1 MTRGNGEGIVKED
14 GLHAPSERLPIRMV
28 RTGILFRYN
37 CKADMRQSV
46 LLLGVEAGGTKTECA
61 VLDETGQLLGYGRGG
76 PANLNFVSEKTQ
88 RLSIRTAI
96 EHAVEGVKGQV
107 RAVGYTIAGSAGQLD
122 WLRDWLQKPSLWH
135 YGELHVAVAITG
147 MIKPHGLAVIA
158 GTGSAIGYFQ
168 HGEAI
173 GTVGGWGSL
182 LGDEGSAYDVAIR
195 AIRSA
200 VRAFDGRQ
208 APTCLVDAVRSYFQI
223 GENLRDL
230 IPLFYRKSMPRHQ
243 VAGFA
248 AEVVRVADE
257 LHDRSAVRILQE
269 SARLLAQDVIVGA
282 KPHFAKDEAVP
293 VSLSGGM
300 FRAKGTYYTAF
311 IETLQKRYPN
321 CKIRLPRYRPATAVA
336 HLTLRDWKR
345 WH

>member
-1 MTRGNGEGIVKED
+1 
-14 GLHAPSERLPIRMV
+14 
-28 RTGILFRYN
+28 
-37 CKADMRQSV
+37 MRQTV

-61 VLDETGQLLGYGRGG
+61 VLGEMGQLLGYGRGG

-88 RLSIRTAI
+88 RSSIREAI
-96 EHAVEGVKGQV
+96 EQAISDVKGQV

-135 YGELHVAVAITG
+135 YGELHAAMAITG
-147 MIKPHGLAVIA
+147 MLKPHGIAVIA
-158 GTGSAIGYFQ
+158 GTGSAAGYFRQ
-168 HGEAI
+168 GEPVAA
-173 GTVGGWGSL
+173 VGGWGSL
-182 LGDEGSAYDVAIR
+182 LGDEGSAYDVAIHAVR
-195 AIRSA
+195 AA
-200 VRAFDGRQ
+200 VRAFDGREPFN
-208 APTCLVDAVRSYFQI
+208 ALIDAVRGYFEV

-230 IPLFYRKSMPRHQ
+230 VPLFYRKSMPRHH

-248 AEVVRVADE
+248 TEVIRTAEE
-257 LHDRSAVRILQE
+257 LHDKRAAQVLQE
-269 SARLLAQDVIVGA
+269 AACLLARDVVAGA

-300 FRAKGTYYTAF
+300 FRSKGIYFNAF
-311 IETLQKRYPN
+311 VETLQKRYPN